1 MAQPQAQDERCPKC
15 GGEAFLSQED
25 FAGVVESA
33 DPVKVAIKQTF
44 KCKACGEVFS
54 KITFENL
61 DKKKQP
67 SAAKKMDELFEGFH
81 KPGTGFEDDEP
92 PEGGKVELF

>member
-1 MAQPQAQDERCPKC
+1 MAQDERCPKC

-25 FAGVVESA
+25 FAGVVEST

-44 KCKACGEVFS
+44 KCKSCGEVFS

-61 DKKKQP
+61 DKKKQ
-67 SAAKKMDELFEGFH
+67 SNSAKKMNDLFEGFH
-81 KPGTGFEDDEP
+81 KPGFGLDDEEP
-92 PEGGKVELF
+92 PEGEGKVELF